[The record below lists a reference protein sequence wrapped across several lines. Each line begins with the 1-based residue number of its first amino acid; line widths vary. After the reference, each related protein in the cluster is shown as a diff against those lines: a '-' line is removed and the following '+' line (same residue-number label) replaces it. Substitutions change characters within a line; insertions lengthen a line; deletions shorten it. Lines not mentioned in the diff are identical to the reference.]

1 MRASVPRALI
11 CLLAGLGVMGL
22 FMAACSTHVE
32 QPPEEPE
39 APAAQRSG
47 EPSDGFNQEELGQLD
62 ELLDGGVS
70 APSDAGSEPPAPP
83 ASSSRRPGEDLRPTP

>member
-1 MRASVPRALI
+1 MQRTRVPRALI
-11 CLLAGLGVMGL
+11 CLFAALGVMGR

-39 APAAQRSG
+39 APATPRSSV
-47 EPSDGFNQEELGQLD
+47 ESDGFNQEELGQLD

-70 APSDAGSEPPAPP
+70 APSETGSAPP
-83 ASSSRRPGEDLRPTP
+83 PR